1 MAQGATAKQK
11 SREELAPSWFLAAR
25 AAGYGL
31 LFTKAL
37 RVKVG
42 RLLE

>member
-11 SREELAPSWFLAAR
+11 SREERAPSWFRAALAA
-25 AAGYGL
+25 GDGL
-31 LFTKAL
+31 LLTKAL
-37 RVKVG
+37 RVKVA